1 MKRVALINDLSG
13 LGRCSLTASLPV
25 LSVMGVQPVALP
37 TAVLTNQT
45 GYPSFTVS
53 DYRPMIADY
62 IREWKQAGIT
72 FDGISTG
79 FLTGVEQVGQIE
91 DFLEAFRT
99 EDTFLLVD
107 PIMGDNGERYPGF
120 STSLCEHIG
129 SLVCS
134 ATGITPNLTEACLL
148 SDTDY
153 AALTAHASEEDYLDR
168 VVEIGHRL
176 CYAGPRFAVI
186 TGIGWRDCVADITVD
201 NGTVTTNVKPRV
213 GGSYSGTGDLLAA
226 VLCGG
231 LCRGMQPSDAV
242 SLASDFLHAA
252 LADTVAAGTD
262 RNDGVFFEP
271 HLSILL

>member
-1 MKRVALINDLSG
+1 MKCVALINDLSG

-53 DYRPMIADY
+53 EYRPKVADY

-79 FLTGVEQVGQIE
+79 FLTGEEQVEQIE
-91 DFLEAFRT
+91 DFLAAFRT

-120 STSLCEHIG
+120 SASLCEHIG
-129 SLVCS
+129 SLARS

-148 SDTDY
+148 SGTDY
-153 AALTAHASEEDYLDR
+153 TALTAHSSEEDYLDR
-168 VVEIGHRL
+168 VAEIGYRL
-176 CYAGPRFAVI
+176 CADGPRFAVI
-186 TGIGWRDCVADITVD
+186 TGIGWRDQVADMTVD
-201 NGTVTTNVKPRV
+201 NGTVTANVKPRV

-231 LCRGMQPSDAV
+231 LCRGMQPSEAV
-242 SLASDFLHAA
+242 LLASDFLHAA
-252 LADTVAAGTD
+252 LADTVAAGTN

-271 HLSILL
+271 HLSMLI